1 MRVTKNLG
9 YHLLAAIV
17 VLIWGGT
24 FVNSKVLILHG
35 MTPAEIFTLRF
46 LLAYICIWFISPRRL
61 MADNLRDEGRMV
73 LLGLTGGSLYFVSEN
88 MAVGIS
94 YVNNVSFIVCTAPL
108 ITVMMAMVLF
118 REEKMTWPLFLGST
132 LALTG
137 VGLVIFNGHF
147 VLQLNPLGD
156 LLALAAAVCWAIYSI
171 LMKGVSRRYSAVF
184 ITRKVFFYGLVTML
198 PFFAVTPW
206 TFPLSGLLRPEIWGN
221 LLFLGVVASFL
232 CFALWSL
239 SIKKLGALKAS
250 NYVYL
255 NPVTTVVA
263 SVLVLNEPMTWMA
276 GVGSAMIL
284 TGVFLA
290 NK

>member
-1 MRVTKNLG
+1 M
-9 YHLLAAIV
+9 
-17 VLIWGGT
+17 
-24 FVNSKVLILHG
+24 
-35 MTPAEIFTLRF
+35 
-46 LLAYICIWFISPRRL
+46 
-61 MADNLRDEGRMV
+61 
-73 LLGLTGGSLYFVSEN
+73 
-88 MAVGIS
+88 
-94 YVNNVSFIVCTAPL
+94 APL
-108 ITVMMAMVLF
+108 S
-118 REEKMTWPLFLGST
+118 RST

-263 SVLVLNEPMTWMA
+263 NALVLNEPMTWMA

>member
-118 REEKMTWPLFLGST
+118 REEKMTWPLFL
-132 LALTG
+132 
-137 VGLVIFNGHF
+137 
-147 VLQLNPLGD
+147 VLH
-156 LLALAAAVCWAIYSI
+156 WH
-171 LMKGVSRRYSAVF
+171 
-184 ITRKVFFYGLVTML
+184 
-198 PFFAVTPW
+198 
-206 TFPLSGLLRPEIWGN
+206 
-221 LLFLGVVASFL
+221 
-232 CFALWSL
+232 
-239 SIKKLGALKAS
+239 
-250 NYVYL
+250 
-255 NPVTTVVA
+255 
-263 SVLVLNEPMTWMA
+263 
-276 GVGSAMIL
+276 
-284 TGVFLA
+284 
-290 NK
+290 

>member
-1 MRVTKNLG
+1 MKNETALGHVLTLMTIIIWGTTFVSTKVLLEAFTPIEILFFRFTLG
-9 YHLLAAIV
+9 YLSLWAIYPRK
-17 VLIWGGT
+17 GT
-24 FVNSKVLILHG
+24 YG
-35 MTPAEIFTLRF
+35 TLRQELLFAAAGLCGVTLYF
-46 LLAYICIWFISPRRL
+46 LLENIALTYTFASNVGVIISIAPFFTAFL
-61 MADNLRDEGRMV
+61 ANWLLDGEPLRKRF
-73 LLGLTGGSLYFVSEN
+73 FVGF
-88 MAVGIS
+88 A
-94 YVNNVSFIVCTAPL
+94 A
-108 ITVMMAMVLF
+108 
-118 REEKMTWPLFLGST
+118 
-132 LALTG
+132 ALTG
-137 VGLVIFNGHF
+137 IILIGLNGNF
-147 VLQLNPLGD
+147 VLKLNPVGD
-156 LLALAAAVCWAIYSI
+156 ILATLAAVVWACYSI
-171 LMKGVSRRYSAVF
+171 LMKKIGAFRMNMVF
-184 ITRKVFFYGLVTML
+184 CTRKVFFYGLVTML

-263 SVLVLNEPMTWMA
+263 SALVLNEPMTWMA

>member
-1 MRVTKNLG
+1 
-9 YHLLAAIV
+9 
-17 VLIWGGT
+17 
-24 FVNSKVLILHG
+24 
-35 MTPAEIFTLRF
+35 
-46 LLAYICIWFISPRRL
+46 
-61 MADNLRDEGRMV
+61 
-73 LLGLTGGSLYFVSEN
+73 
-88 MAVGIS
+88 
-94 YVNNVSFIVCTAPL
+94 
-108 ITVMMAMVLF
+108 
-118 REEKMTWPLFLGST
+118 
-132 LALTG
+132 
-137 VGLVIFNGHF
+137 
-147 VLQLNPLGD
+147 
-156 LLALAAAVCWAIYSI
+156 
-171 LMKGVSRRYSAVF
+171 
-184 ITRKVFFYGLVTML
+184 ML

-263 SVLVLNEPMTWMA
+263 SALVLNEPMTWMA